1 MEKVKGKDLEFWWDG
16 AEVPIISEN
25 LSVQFDTN
33 ENTDSATPGTG
44 KDYDVLRASR
54 TFQIEANLYEPDGA
68 EIASGTLTQGTRYRV
83 TAGTITEGA
92 NTYNLGEIFESDGT
106 GAASASNKVKP
117 LGSKINGKSMALDFN
132 SAVIP
137 VTDIDFNLKY
147 DELDSTDSSTV
158 GDSKE
163 TEVSRADRETKITG
177 IVRDTVADLLTT
189 NPIARTTSLQFSSN
203 VKIDG
208 QMIPIAKNVID
219 AVKDVAK
226 IDYSFKWIGLPTE
239 TNFGLPAGIVKPFK
253 IILKRGTS
261 QNKEYLGNAVIT
273 AKSAKSNISASAT
286 INYTLSI
293 NGELTENAA
302 N

>member
-44 KDYDVLRASR
+44 KDYDVLRAAR

-68 EIASGTLTQGTRYRV
+68 EIATGTLTEGVRYRV

-92 NTYNLGEIFESDGT
+92 NTYTLGMIFESAGT
-106 GAASASNKVKP
+106 GTASASNKVKP
-117 LGSKINGKSMALDFN
+117 LGSKVNGKSMSLNYN
-132 SAVIP
+132 SAIIP
-137 VTDIDFNLKY
+137 ATDIDFNLKY

-177 IVRDTVADLLTT
+177 IVRDTVADLLNT
-189 NPIARTTSLQFSSN
+189 NPVARNTSLQFSPT

-208 QMIPIAKNVID
+208 QMIPIAKNVVD

-239 TNFGLPAGIVKPFK
+239 TNLGLPAGVVKPFK

-273 AKSAKSNISASAT
+273 AKSAKSNINSSAT
-286 INYTLSI
+286 INYTMSI